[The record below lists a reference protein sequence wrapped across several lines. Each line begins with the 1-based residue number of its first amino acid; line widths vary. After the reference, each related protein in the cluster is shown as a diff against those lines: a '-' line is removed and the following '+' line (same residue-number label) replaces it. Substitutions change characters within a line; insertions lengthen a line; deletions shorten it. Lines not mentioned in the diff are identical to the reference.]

1 MDNFLFSVQRTEN
14 TSMFKRILI
23 PVFSIVL
30 AFVFCS
36 VLFAILGYNPLSI
49 YSEMLKGSFGSLYS
63 IEETLVVSIT
73 LMFCALGVSIAFKML
88 IWNIGA
94 EGQLCM
100 GAFAST
106 YVALYCPW
114 IPDALLLPAIILAG
128 FLGGAIWAIIAILPN
143 ALWKVN
149 EIIITLLLNY
159 VAILWVNYLVYG
171 PWRDPK
177 GLNFPLTAMFTKS
190 GRLATFGNT
199 DIHTGLILAVLIAS
213 VLYFILKKTTWGY
226 QITVIGESRKS
237 AQYAGMNIR
246 KNILWVMFFSGGLAG
261 LAGMA
266 QVAGITYRLQPD
278 LSGGYGYTAIIIA
291 YLSKFNPLL
300 VILVSIL
307 FGGLQNGGFQ
317 LQIIGVP
324 AEVVAMTQGALL
336 FFVLG
341 GEFFS
346 RYKII
351 FGKDRRS
358 EICRSPE
365 QIEEVKPR

>member
-1 MDNFLFSVQRTEN
+1 MDNLLFSVQKAEN
-14 TSMFKRILI
+14 PSVYKRILI
-23 PVFSIVL
+23 PL
-30 AFVFCS
+30 CS
-36 VLFAILGYNPLSI
+36 VLLAFLFCSILFALLGYNALSI
-49 YSEMLKGSFGSLYS
+49 YTEMFKGSFGSLYS
-63 IEETLVVSIT
+63 IEATLVVSIT
-73 LMFCALGVSIAFKML
+73 LMFCSLGVSIAFKML

-100 GAFAST
+100 GAFAAT

-114 IPDALLLPAIILAG
+114 IPDPLLLPAIVLAG
-128 FLGGAIWAIIAILPN
+128 FIGGAIWAVIAILPN

-159 VAILWVNYLVYG
+159 VAILWVNYFVYG

-177 GLNFPLTAMFTKS
+177 GLNFPLTAMFTKA
-190 GRLATFGNT
+190 GRLDTFGNT
-199 DIHTGLILAVLIAS
+199 NIHTGLILALLIAV
-213 VLYFILKKTTWGY
+213 VLYFVLKKTTWGY

-246 KNILWVMFFSGGLAG
+246 KNILWVMLLSGGIAG

-278 LSGGYGYTAIIIA
+278 FSGGYGYTAIIIA

-300 VILVSIL
+300 VIPVSIL

-346 RYKII
+346 RYKIV
-351 FGKDRRS
+351 FKKRRQKKDNQPS
-358 EICRSPE
+358 C
-365 QIEEVKPR
+365 QTGEVHS